1 MKWLL
6 PVGVMLAFAG
16 LTASCNERQLAEDNA
31 VRTGKPS
38 KAPLPSCR
46 LQNPLGCASSGALIR
61 SPDFVGELHRFVGK
75 PKYDWRSI
83 NDPLG
88 LEWLADSALP
98 KPEPIDRNLIFIESC
113 PAHGCGEIGAAIL
126 QDGKIVAVAIQY
138 DTPWERDVSREELST
153 LDIFIDRLTP
163 ESAKWVEIMRNWRL
177 RGKKVRVHELSRMQ
191 EAPKPAA

>member
-1 MKWLL
+1 MKWLIHGAILVTLAGAMAACDKGIPVEENMVHTHQRSKLNL
-6 PVGVMLAFAG
+6 P
-16 LTASCNERQLAEDNA
+16 N
-31 VRTGKPS
+31 
-38 KAPLPSCR
+38 CR

-88 LEWLADSALP
+88 LEWLAHSAAP
-98 KPEPIDRNLIFIESC
+98 KPEPIDQNLIFIESC

-138 DTPWERDVSREELST
+138 DTPWERDVSREQLST